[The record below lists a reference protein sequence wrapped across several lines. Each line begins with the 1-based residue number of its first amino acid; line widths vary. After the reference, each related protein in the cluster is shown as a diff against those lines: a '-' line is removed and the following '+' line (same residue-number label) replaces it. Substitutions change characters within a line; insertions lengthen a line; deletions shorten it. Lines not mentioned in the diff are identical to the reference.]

1 MEEVL
6 REIGLSEGEVKVYLA
21 LLKLGTVTVAK
32 LKEETQLHRTTIYD
46 FLEKLLNKGLASYV
60 IQGGV
65 KYFQAAKP
73 SKLFDLLR
81 EKQDRLTSALPEL
94 EKLSQTEQK
103 PIRVEVYR
111 GMEGFKTLLND
122 ILQTKERFDSIGI
135 EESKFQE
142 KFPFVMT
149 HYFKKEQKAGIKERV
164 IARKGTKFV
173 FISPNIEYRYLT
185 EEFFSPTPSGSYG
198 NKVFN
203 LIWDPLTIVLIENK
217 DLATSWKKYFEF
229 MWKKAEK
236 RKKRKLKLGRSHNIQ
251 S

>member
-6 REIGLSEGEVKVYLA
+6 QQIGLSKGESKVYLA

-32 LKEETQLHRTTIYD
+32 LKEETLLHRTTIYD

-60 IQGGV
+60 IQGGL

-73 SKLFDLLR
+73 AKLFDLLK
-81 EKQDRLTSALPEL
+81 EKQENLEGVLPEL
-94 EKLSQTEQK
+94 EKIGQIKQES
-103 PIRVEVYR
+103 IRVEVYR
-111 GMEGFKTLLND
+111 GIEGFKTLLND

-149 HYFKKEQKAGIKERV
+149 HYFKKELKTGIKERV
-164 IARKGTKFV
+164 LARKGTKFV
-173 FISPNIEYRYLT
+173 FTSPNIDYRYLPD
-185 EEFFSPTPSGSYG
+185 EFFSPTLSGSYG

-203 LIWDPLTIVLIENK
+203 LIWDPLTIILIENK

-236 RKKRKLKLGRSHNIQ
+236 RK
-251 S
+251 